1 MTNVKIKNQIIAGVF
16 CYVIC
21 IIIYGFFGTKE
32 LVYDSLQYWQLGE
45 NFWSSGKF
53 NFIDLYNA
61 WRGYVFPLWLGI
73 CNHIGG
79 IQVFQFLNAACVSVL
94 FAIILPKVA
103 LMNETYD
110 IHTIVSCIICMGI
123 FCVFFYGL
131 IVYPLSDVP
140 AMGVSMI
147 CVVFMNRLEEDKRG
161 TTIWAF
167 LLGFGIYIAYNI
179 RTIYMFFGIYMF
191 GAVLYIIYKKRVGL
205 QQKVTTVLSMIGGII
220 MAGLPQV
227 YLNYF
232 LLDKVSF
239 KVPTDNLMVKQLFW
253 GIKYQRYDTFIDETQ
268 RIPQM
273 IFTDPVGVKLLEEEG
288 MEILCSW
295 NDYFHLIFKYPLEIC
310 GIYIRHFISILLP
323 IWSNQYVKDVNNNK
337 IFLTIFAF
345 SILYFWVFVSIKK
358 MWKNIKVFKNFI
370 PLIIPSI
377 FILPGAVEVRFFVTM
392 WLMIIAMICFCVQW
406 NQVIVYAKN
415 HKLEI
420 ILSYIVIFA
429 VMVSFW
435 SMLLASESVSNIFFE
450 SVR

>member
-1 MTNVKIKNQIIAGVF
+1 
-16 CYVIC
+16 
-21 IIIYGFFGTKE
+21 
-32 LVYDSLQYWQLGE
+32 
-45 NFWSSGKF
+45 
-53 NFIDLYNA
+53 
-61 WRGYVFPLWLGI
+61 
-73 CNHIGG
+73 
-79 IQVFQFLNAACVSVL
+79 
-94 FAIILPKVA
+94 
-103 LMNETYD
+103 MNETYD
-110 IHTIVSCIICMGI
+110 IHT
-123 FCVFFYGL
+123 
-131 IVYPLSDVP
+131 
-140 AMGVSMI
+140 
-147 CVVFMNRLEEDKRG
+147 
-161 TTIWAF
+161 
-167 LLGFGIYIAYNI
+167 
-179 RTIYMFFGIYMF
+179 
-191 GAVLYIIYKKRVGL
+191 
-205 QQKVTTVLSMIGGII
+205 
-220 MAGLPQV
+220 
-227 YLNYF
+227 NYF

-253 GIKYQRYDTFIDETQ
+253 GIKYQGYDTFIDETQ

-273 IFTDPVGVKLLEEEG
+273 IFADPVGVKLLEEEG
-288 MEILCSW
+288 MKILCSW

-406 NQVIVYAKN
+406 NQVIAYAKN